1 MFTKI
6 SDFTKRG
13 GEVKKNFDAL
23 FFIKALHK
31 ITDKNKLI
39 PDILSATLDDFLCA
53 KSKPSTNKPK
63 KKDTKRY
70 AIIETVGNI
79 MMTEVVERMIS
90 KIPAGQIATEEKMF
104 EYLEETYPYLAMQ
117 GSTYISNNVV
127 KAWIGIDTSVV
138 K

>member
-23 FFIKALHK
+23 FFIKTLHK

-39 PDILSATLDDFLCA
+39 PDILPTTLDDFLCA
-53 KSKPSTNKPK
+53 KSKPSANKPK

-70 AIIETVGNI
+70 AIMETVGNI
-79 MMTEVVERMIS
+79 MMT
-90 KIPAGQIATEEKMF
+90 
-104 EYLEETYPYLAMQ
+104 
-117 GSTYISNNVV
+117 
-127 KAWIGIDTSVV
+127 
-138 K
+138 